1 MSPAGNACSGSP
13 AHDGSISGEA
23 LLDLNRSPP
32 VDGGGGS
39 EKEATIVAGSLVVA
53 VDCLD
58 RSPFAAGRGS
68 QNEALISIAAGKRA
82 PPVVVDLDRSPLAGG
97 GCSQNEALNP
107 IAAGKR
113 APPIVVDLDRSPL
126 AGGGCS
132 RNEALTPIAAGKRAS
147 PVVVDLDRSPLAG
160 GGCSRNEALTPIA
173 AGTRASPVVVDLDG
187 SPVAGGGGSQHEAP
201 IAAGTQALPIDVES
215 LVDEGRRNRTVTMRR
230 RRVFVF
236 DLEAG
241 TDEQGGGDART
252 LHLLPGGSKRR
263 RVASVIHLSPVRVER
278 SSNQRSAF
286 VPVSRPRAAAPKEP
300 VFTCP
305 VCLNKMEQPSAT
317 SCGHVFCEKCIKE
330 SIKAQKKCPTCRK
343 KLGPKSFH
351 RVYLPATAD
360 QC

>member
-215 LVDEGRRNRTVTMRR
+215 LVDE
-230 RRVFVF
+230 
-236 DLEAG
+236 
-241 TDEQGGGDART
+241 
-252 LHLLPGGSKRR
+252 
-263 RVASVIHLSPVRVER
+263 
-278 SSNQRSAF
+278 QRSAF

>member
-241 TDEQGGGDART
+241 TDEQGEFISNILQVQIMGYYLIRF
-252 LHLLPGGSKRR
+252 R
-263 RVASVIHLSPVRVER
+263 LSP
-278 SSNQRSAF
+278 SQQRSAF